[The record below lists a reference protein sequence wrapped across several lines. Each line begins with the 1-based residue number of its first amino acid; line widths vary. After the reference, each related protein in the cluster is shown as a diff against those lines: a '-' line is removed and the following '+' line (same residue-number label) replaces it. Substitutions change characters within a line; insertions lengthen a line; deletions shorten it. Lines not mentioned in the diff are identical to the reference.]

1 MAEVAQQ
8 IGAVVLIAF
17 AGAAVVVFISAIVS
31 VFNTGVR
38 TDRILD
44 VVYEIRHD
52 LKEQK
57 RKS

>member
-38 TDRILD
+38 TGRILD